1 MLMIDYLSSVWL
13 GNYLTSFHQC
23 KRMDFPSVKFNLID
37 YFSFLFIGIFISI
50 GPIIDEV
57 QEYNYMNNRNCSKA
71 RQLLLIIWL
80 FVGFTLTLSYK
91 EVLIANLVKVGYE
104 DTIENFDHLLESGK
118 PLIVPQNTY
127 VPFLLFN
134 DPRAAIKNWLLLE
147 NIVYI
152 NHTGD
157 PKEEEWIFNK

>member
-1 MLMIDYLSSVWL
+1 
-13 GNYLTSFHQC
+13 
-23 KRMDFPSVKFNLID
+23 
-37 YFSFLFIGIFISI
+37 
-50 GPIIDEV
+50 
-57 QEYNYMNNRNCSKA
+57 MNNRNCSKA